1 MFSSSAIIFLAATGL
16 LSVAIPVICA
26 IIFKSR
32 VKTAP
37 VSALF
42 IGAAAFFVFAFVLEQ
57 LLHAVMI
64 PLVSKSDIAFVIY
77 GALAAGIFEETG
89 RFVAFKTVLKKQNRP
104 ESAVMYGIGHGGC
117 EAVMI
122 LGMSALSGIVIAIM
136 VNSVGIDEM
145 IKLASAGRPEL
156 EETARLQI
164 EAYAGFGLSKMLL
177 SLYERAMTIALH
189 ISLSVLVFE
198 GAKTRGRAWLYPVCV
213 LAHAACDVP
222 SAMYQRGILDL
233 AAVYAVTTVLTAAAA
248 VFAVRSYKRQTRALS
263 EAREEGIEKRFC
275 SDSNN
280 ARI

>member
-1 MFSSSAIIFLAATGL
+1 MFSFPTIIFLAATGL

-32 VKTAP
+32 VKTAH

-42 IGAAAFFVFAFVLEQ
+42 VGAAAFFVFALVLEQ

-64 PLVSKSDIAFVIY
+64 PLVSKSDITFVIY

-89 RFVAFKTVLKKQNRP
+89 RFAAFKTLLKKQNRP

-122 LGMSALSGIVIAIM
+122 LGMSALSGAVIAIT

-164 EAYAGFGLSKMLL
+164 EA
-177 SLYERAMTIALH
+177 LH

-198 GAKTRGRAWLYPVCV
+198 GARTKGRAWLYPVCV
-213 LAHAACDVP
+213 LVHAACDVP
-222 SAMYQRGILDL
+222 SAMYQRGLLGL
-233 AAVYAVTTVLTAAAA
+233 AAVYAITTALTAAVA
-248 VFAVRSYKRQTRALS
+248 VFAVRSYKRQTRALAAAGNS
-263 EAREEGIEKRFC
+263 YIDYRRHGKKE
-275 SDSNN
+275 
-280 ARI
+280 

>member
-1 MFSSSAIIFLAATGL
+1 MFSFSTIIFLAATGL

-32 VKTAP
+32 VKTAH

-42 IGAAAFFVFAFVLEQ
+42 VGAAAFFVFALVLEQ

-64 PLVSKSDIAFVIY
+64 PLVSKSDITFVIY

-89 RFVAFKTVLKKQNRP
+89 RFAAFKTLLKKQNRP

-122 LGMSALSGIVIAIM
+122 LGMSALSGAVIAIT

-164 EAYAGFGLSKMLL
+164 EAYAGFGLSNMLL
-177 SLYERAMTIALH
+177 SLYERAMAMALH

-198 GAKTRGRAWLYPVCV
+198 GAKTKGRAWLYPVCV
-213 LAHAACDVP
+213 LVHAACDVP
-222 SAMYQRGILDL
+222 SAMYQRGLLGL
-233 AAVYAVTTVLTAAAA
+233 AAVYAITTALTAAVA
-248 VFAVRSYKRQTRALS
+248 VFAVRSFKRQTRALAAAGYS
-263 EAREEGIEKRFC
+263 YIYYRKHGKKEE
-275 SDSNN
+275 
-280 ARI
+280 